1 MVRRTRGFTL
11 IEILLVVLLMSIVL
25 VLVAPL
31 GIKQV
36 EKARAQ
42 SEWLELDREIGRL
55 SLDAFI
61 RSDFVTLH
69 AAGKRLAWKSDA
81 GQHGMLEFEHLFFSP
96 EQQLTI
102 NPNGIADPFEIV
114 VLQRDRQ
121 RTLSLMPEIRE

>member
-25 VLVAPL
+25 ALVAPL
-31 GIKQV
+31 GIEQV

-42 SEWLELDREIGRL
+42 SEWLALDRELGRL
-55 SLDAFI
+55 SVNAFLTSEFI
-61 RSDFVTLH
+61 SLH
-69 AAGKRLAWKSDA
+69 AAGKQLAWESDN
-81 GQHGMLEFEHLFFSP
+81 GDQGVLEFEHLFFSP
-96 EQQLTI
+96 EQRLTF

-114 VLQRDRQ
+114 VLQRERQ